1 MKLVARHQL
10 THQLTLVT
18 GAVSEECA
26 LVLKDVY
33 TDSPGMTH
41 ALLVRELRTKSVSQ
55 NGTTSP
61 LKRQT

>member
-33 TDSPGMTH
+33 TDDTGKIH
-41 ALLVRELRTKSVSQ
+41 ALLVRV
-55 NGTTSP
+55 NN
-61 LKRQT
+61 

>member
-26 LVLKDVY
+26 LVLEGVY
-33 TDSPGMTH
+33 TDDSGMIH
-41 ALLVRELRTKSVSQ
+41 ALLVSESRTKLVVQ

-61 LKRQT
+61 PKTQT